1 MSKVASLA
9 PTFDIKDPH
18 VRAFADSLSNAWQ
31 LRNGNI
37 GADDSQ
43 RFITKQEWDLLAKN
57 PAIAAVASI
66 GQPGSSVPGVGGSTS
81 TPPPPTLPPGVQNA
95 IDFLVSGITLIDFT
109 TITKNNNELFASV
122 YALTTLITNSV
133 GDITKLKNDITQINT
148 IDPSSTSPSAQTLY
162 ALKEQVNDPVTGLPA
177 AAAAIIEINNVSVN
191 STSANAQKTAQ
202 LIAQVFDPLTGNLA
216 AMAAISEI
224 NNVSATSTSANARQ
238 TAGLVAE
245 VHDPITGLTQ
255 ANAAIVALND
265 VSATSSSA
273 NARTTAGLY
282 ASVNDPNSGMGAA
295 FAAINAINFVD
306 ANSTSASAR
315 QLYGT
320 TAGVGL
326 KSKVFAQSTPPVSDA
341 SYTLKVNDLWINTAN
356 HNNMMRWNGS
366 GWVDAA
372 DLRIADASV
381 GIITETNTRVQQDNV
396 LAQSVNTVWGIIGN
410 NNGLVQQGSS
420 VSINPGAGS
429 ANNFI
434 QVQNA
439 LKDPN
444 GNIVQAATKQSFD
457 TYVNMNEA
465 RAHAAY
471 TLEVQAQSGGILA
484 VAGMRLYADA
494 GPAGGGSGV
503 VFLADAFAV
512 YNGNTSVP
520 PFSIYQHKI
529 RMAATYLSQ
538 YMQSD
543 SWISRKAG
551 WIIRQD
557 GSAEFN
563 GAVFLG
569 QMLSGSTFVDADSGQ
584 IMGTTAV
591 VSWNSV
597 LQDIGPSISTNSSL
611 TLYGPGKHTQTN
623 NIYQRIRRTDL
634 NGIQLVAVITFI
646 GVADDHITIWARKNG
661 GNWVALTYTS
671 TPSDSYGAVTCGWS
685 GTFDVA
691 LNDIWQFGVSP
702 TNQQMQVLDPT
713 KTALKDFTM
722 SVTVVNI

>member
-177 AAAAIIEINNVSVN
+177 AAAAIIEINNVS
-191 STSANAQKTAQ
+191 
-202 LIAQVFDPLTGNLA
+202 
-216 AMAAISEI
+216 
-224 NNVSATSTSANARQ
+224 ATSTSANARQ

-341 SYTLKVNDLWINTAN
+341 SYTLKVNDLSINTAN

-444 GNIVQAATKQSFD
+444 GNIV
-457 TYVNMNEA
+457 
-465 RAHAAY
+465 
-471 TLEVQAQSGGILA
+471 
-484 VAGMRLYADA
+484 
-494 GPAGGGSGV
+494 
-503 VFLADAFAV
+503 
-512 YNGNTSVP
+512 
-520 PFSIYQHKI
+520 
-529 RMAATYLSQ
+529 
-538 YMQSD
+538 
-543 SWISRKAG
+543 
-551 WIIRQD
+551 
-557 GSAEFN
+557 
-563 GAVFLG
+563 
-569 QMLSGSTFVDADSGQ
+569 
-584 IMGTTAV
+584 
-591 VSWNSV
+591 
-597 LQDIGPSISTNSSL
+597 
-611 TLYGPGKHTQTN
+611 
-623 NIYQRIRRTDL
+623 
-634 NGIQLVAVITFI
+634 
-646 GVADDHITIWARKNG
+646 
-661 GNWVALTYTS
+661 
-671 TPSDSYGAVTCGWS
+671 
-685 GTFDVA
+685 
-691 LNDIWQFGVSP
+691 
-702 TNQQMQVLDPT
+702 
-713 KTALKDFTM
+713 
-722 SVTVVNI
+722 